1 MRRSLNRTFMVL
13 KVLFARLLDGAGV
26 GLNRTVVVL
35 KGILVKPVLQTTE
48 GLNRTVVVLKVL
60 GRVARDG
67 ADLARIVPLWR

>member
-1 MRRSLNRTFMVL
+1 MVL